1 LLKDEIN
8 GVAHAHVIQMGE
20 DTSQKFSYGG
30 VLINDGALVIVFKQG
45 NLGTNIDY
53 ALDPIVEA
61 LNEAPHPDAKPLS
74 VVTRLSI
81 EQDYTSKIDDEVEK
95 WEKMLAVKPFT
106 LNPNFEA
113 NFKVLSESKDK
124 DVRDDWQQNFGSFT
138 LKYFEGAHY
147 QMNYK
152 KFGEDDMLQE
162 GFNEEVEKHEA
173 AFRVVDTLKKGSGY
187 SEIFIEDGVLV
198 LQTTP
203 KNFGTNVDYVAEG
216 ILDLL

>member
-1 LLKDEIN
+1 
-8 GVAHAHVIQMGE
+8 MGE

-30 VLINDGALVIVFKQG
+30 VLIKDGALVIVFKQG

-81 EQDYTSKIDDEVEK
+81 EQDYTSKVDEEVEK
-95 WEKMLAVKPFT
+95 FEKMLAVKPFT

-113 NFKVLSESKDK
+113 NFKVMSESKDK
-124 DVRDDWQQNFGSFT
+124 DVRDDWQQNFGNFT
-138 LKYFEGAHY
+138 LKYFIGAHY
-147 QMNYK
+147 QMEYK
-152 KFGEDDMLQE
+152 KFGEDEMLQE
-162 GFNEEVEKHEA
+162 GFNEEVEKHEVS
-173 AFRVVDTLKKGSGY
+173 FRVVDTLKKGSGY
-187 SEIFIEDGVLV
+187 SECFIEDGVLV

-203 KNFGTNVDYVAEG
+203 KNFGTNVDYVCEG
-216 ILDLL
+216 VLDLL